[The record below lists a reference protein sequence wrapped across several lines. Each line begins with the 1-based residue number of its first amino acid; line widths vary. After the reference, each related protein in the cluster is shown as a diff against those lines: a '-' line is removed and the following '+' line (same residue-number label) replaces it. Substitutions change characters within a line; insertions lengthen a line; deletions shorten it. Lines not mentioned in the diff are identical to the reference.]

1 MYPIFRDNENHTFRL
16 FIVRLFRSFHRWWK
30 RGYFGEKLSNTSYIA
45 YKHNSFTNKIGETSV
60 SLLNDLFQESNRATI
75 SGRGGRKR
83 GERGGGFW
91 KARVEFRE
99 RNDDSGGVVFLRA
112 RTGATPSPRSKAK
125 YSGGTLTDEIVC
137 NLGRVWPTPP
147 TLSRKLLRRWQK
159 ASHVLIPSLRVREKE
174 SGGEISRDN
183 GEGRA

>member
-1 MYPIFRDNENHTFRL
+1 MI
-16 FIVRLFRSFHRWWK
+16 
-30 RGYFGEKLSNTSYIA
+30 YFKNRIEQQSLGGEEEKEGKGEGGFEKL
-45 YKHNSFTNKIGETSV
+45 
-60 SLLNDLFQESNRATI
+60 ESN
-75 SGRGGRKR
+75 
-83 GERGGGFW
+83 F
-91 KARVEFRE
+91 
-99 RNDDSGGVVFLRA
+99 DDSGGVVFLRA